1 MHQIRCILVDVDG
14 LELFNLGRRL
24 MKIGEEAIHQAGF
37 HPLPTS
43 VRSIMVDA
51 FEHPDSS
58 VTEITS
64 RTGFPQSHVSASVA
78 RLRDAGVLVTAID
91 PQDRR
96 RTLVRPSPEIRERAE
111 RMAAPQVD
119 AVLAAALGA
128 ADAGQVAEIVGRLE
142 ELARLLGTHRRPP
155 AGP

>member
-1 MHQIRCILVDVDG
+1 MHQPWYTLAEVDR

-24 MKIGEEAIHQAGF
+24 MKIGEEAVHEAGF

-58 VTEITS
+58 VSEITT
-64 RTGFPQSHVSASVA
+64 RTGFPQSHASASIA

-91 PQDRR
+91 STDPD
-96 RTLVRPSPEIRERAE
+96 
-111 RMAAPQVD
+111 
-119 AVLAAALGA
+119 
-128 ADAGQVAEIVGRLE
+128 QVAEIVTRLE

-155 AGP
+155 AEP

>member
-1 MHQIRCILVDVDG
+1 
-14 LELFNLGRRL
+14 
-24 MKIGEEAIHQAGF
+24 
-37 HPLPTS
+37 
-43 VRSIMVDA
+43 MVDA

-58 VTEITS
+58 VSELTT

-78 RLRDAGVLVTAID
+78 RLRDAGVLATAID

-119 AVLAAALGA
+119 GVLTAALDSTDPDQA
-128 ADAGQVAEIVGRLE
+128 AEIVARLE
-142 ELARLLGTHRRPP
+142 DLARLLGTHRRLP
-155 AGP
+155 AEP